1 MGRSANRRADGTLPE
16 ANRRQQRAGWTDTG
30 MTEAQRA
37 FCMGNALV
45 TDVVHRIGEAM
56 CKVCDL

>member
-1 MGRSANRRADGTLPE
+1 
-16 ANRRQQRAGWTDTG
+16 